1 MATSRERL
9 QARRQ
14 QGGGQFQQLIQTPQ
28 ADALLAQVQQDTAAA
43 ESPLGTFNR
52 VLSGGTSP
60 KKLAALEEKKR
71 VAEQTRAEELAV
83 QQTKDFAT
91 AQGIPLDALGVV
103 APGSGQPGA
112 GAAIAREFATGTAT
126 GAQAALIAQTP
137 RGQKALQLQALQQQQ
152 AAIDATGG
160 NFGTGL
166 TFTEFDGIKGQ
177 VGGLTQGINTLRGI
191 SDLVENTTPAQLELM
206 RNGGALGELKADI
219 FSLFRPL
226 QSMLEDK
233 ASVLR
238 ESDRQAIEDF
248 LGSPDSF
255 FTGVSTRDA
264 VIMGKM
270 NRIADILEQRR
281 SNKLEGLDK
290 RTLSLMQGVMA
301 PQPRPF
307 MTGDGVIRDP
317 VSRPTLTPQDVGGE
331 AAEGFPFIPPGI
343 F

>member
-1 MATSRERL
+1 MPSHTAQERL
-9 QARRQ
+9 RQRRGQ
-14 QGGGQFQQLIQTPQ
+14 QGFQGLLQTPR
-28 ADALLAQVQQDTAAA
+28 ADQLLSQVQQNIGTAETGLAKV
-43 ESPLGTFNR
+43 NR
-52 VLSGGTSP
+52 FLSGGTSP
-60 KKLAALEEKKR
+60 KKLAELTEQERAAERTRVEE
-71 VAEQTRAEELAV
+71 VAT
-83 QQTKDFAT
+83 QQARDFAT
-91 AQGIPLDALGVV
+91 ARGIPQDALGVV
-103 APGSGQPGA
+103 VPGSQQPSA

-137 RGQKALQLQALQQQQ
+137 KGQQALQLAALQQQQ

-166 TFTEFDGIKGQ
+166 TFTEFDGVKGQ

-191 SDLVENTTPAQLELM
+191 ADLVENTTPAQLELM
-206 RNGGALGELKADI
+206 REGGALGELKADI

-238 ESDRQAIEDF
+238 ESDRKAIEEF

-255 FTGVSTRDA
+255 FAGVSTRDA
-264 VIMGKM
+264 VIVGKM
-270 NRIADILEQRR
+270 TRIADILEQRR
-281 SNKLEGLDK
+281 ANKLEGLDK

-301 PQPRPF
+301 PAPRPF
-307 MTGDGVIRDP
+307 MTGDGTIRDP
-317 VSRPTLTPQDVGGE
+317 VAAPTPGPAEVAGE
-331 AAEGFPFIPPGI
+331 AGQGFPFIPPGI